1 MVIQVKGKG
10 GGSESVAAKDA
21 VLKPRTRTSRKG
33 SVVKKAYA
41 YRDFKFRC
49 VCVVCRYA
57 QLNDDQ
63 FESLLSGEKS
73 YEELVKPE
81 NSKTDNK
88 L

>member
-1 MVIQVKGKG
+1 MHIEISNLGVCV
-10 GGSESVAAKDA
+10 
-21 VLKPRTRTSRKG
+21 
-33 SVVKKAYA
+33 
-41 YRDFKFRC
+41 C

-63 FESLLSGEKS
+63 FESLLSGEKT